1 MNEQHITRLESQL
14 ERLVEGA
21 FAQLFGKKIRAQDI
35 ALQLVRA
42 LEDSSRAASGND
54 PRPLAPDAYYI
65 YLSAKV
71 QTSLLRHHPNLSQTL
86 SQHLVEL
93 ATQAGYRLNY
103 VPVIYLFAD
112 NKLDDSSL
120 VVRAAHSDERGSS
133 TAAMQPVDAAPL
145 LHSAPINA
153 QLVINGVK
161 SIRLTEALLNIG
173 RERSNQIILDDTFV
187 SRHHAQ
193 LRLRFGLYT
202 LFDTN
207 SRSGTFVNNVRVK
220 EHRLQSGDVIR
231 IGKTEMIYL
240 DEDPL
245 GDSQVGP
252 SATTEMLPPESD

>member
-1 MNEQHITRLESQL
+1 MNEQHIARLEAQL

-42 LEDSSRAASGND
+42 LEDERRPARTGD
-54 PRPLAPDAYYI
+54 PRPFAPDVYYI

-71 QTSLLRHHPNLSQTL
+71 HTHLLRHHPDLTHTL
-86 SQHLVEL
+86 SKHLVEL

-103 VPVIYLFAD
+103 VPSIYLFAD
-112 NKLDDSSL
+112 NRLDDGTL
-120 VVRAAHSDERGSS
+120 VVRAAHSDEQGSS
-133 TAAMQPVDAAPL
+133 TAAMQRVDVPMIQRAPM
-145 LHSAPINA
+145 NA
-153 QLVINGVK
+153 QLLLNGKKVF
-161 SIRLTEALLNIG
+161 RLTEPLITIG
-173 RERSNQIILDDTFV
+173 RERDNNIILDDSYT

-193 LRLRFGLYT
+193 LRLRFGVFT

-207 SRSGTFVNNVRVK
+207 SRSGTFVNNVQIK

-240 DEDPL
+240 DDDPL
-245 GDSQVGP
+245 SDSQTAAN
-252 SATTEMLPPESD
+252 STTDLVPPESE